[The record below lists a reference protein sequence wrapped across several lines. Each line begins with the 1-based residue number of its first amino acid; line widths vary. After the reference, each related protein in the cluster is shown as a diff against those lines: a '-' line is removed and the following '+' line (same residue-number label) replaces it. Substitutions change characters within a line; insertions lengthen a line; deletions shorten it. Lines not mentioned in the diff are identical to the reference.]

1 MSRIMGTFMAGSL
14 MKVSRASDDRPFH
27 YRYVIEDYQKAV
39 RKKESA
45 PVENYSRAYLQA
57 S

>member
-1 MSRIMGTFMAGSL
+1 MSRIMGTFIAGSL
-14 MKVSRASDDRPFH
+14 MKVSRASDDSPFH

-39 RKKESA
+39 RKEDA
-45 PVENYSRAYLQA
+45 LVEGYSRACLRA